1 MNNKPDVNED
11 KKNEKIGRAIMNVT
25 YFVFAVRFIVI
36 VTIVAGIV
44 MYFIDKPLWIA
55 PVIGL
60 GAFVIY
66 RLFWRLIWM
75 FIGWSSRQ

>member
-11 KKNEKIGRAIMNVT
+11 KKNEKIGRTIMNVT

-36 VTIVAGIV
+36 VTVAAGIV
-44 MYFIDKPLWIA
+44 MYFLDKPLWIA